1 MRYNTAAIQ
10 YGMEELKKLSEKV
23 IVCFSEAIKARE
35 KFSRVAADNVC
46 RIEDEVDDLEEEL
59 RNKHIERL
67 PMAVTYDASDTSGGY
82 FSGFSQSFDVSP
94 DNGVLYQATN
104 VENFGNK
111 KTIKGV
117 SYNLNDVRVGTLPLN
132 GTIYEAEKA
141 KLSNVKAE
149 SAVDASNGQE
159 VRYIN
164 ETDSIVDCN

>member
-1 MRYNTAAIQ
+1 MTLAIHQ
-10 YGMEELKKLSEKV
+10 
-23 IVCFSEAIKARE
+23 
-35 KFSRVAADNVC
+35 AD
-46 RIEDEVDDLEEEL
+46 IFQDL
-59 RNKHIERL
+59 
-67 PMAVTYDASDTSGGY
+67 V
-82 FSGFSQSFDVSP
+82 QSFDVSP

-159 VRYIN
+159 VVIL
-164 ETDSIVDCN
+164 TKQTVLLI